1 MTIGNSK
8 DDSYLIEIFID
19 FGKKSCLEM
28 INGEKVYITNITF
41 GYVCTKITREL
52 SFFPITLVYKTWAGA
67 MKRKSEVLFRNQLV

>member
-1 MTIGNSK
+1 MSIGNSK

-41 GYVCTKITREL
+41 GYDCNKDY
-52 SFFPITLVYKTWAGA
+52 S
-67 MKRKSEVLFRNQLV
+67 